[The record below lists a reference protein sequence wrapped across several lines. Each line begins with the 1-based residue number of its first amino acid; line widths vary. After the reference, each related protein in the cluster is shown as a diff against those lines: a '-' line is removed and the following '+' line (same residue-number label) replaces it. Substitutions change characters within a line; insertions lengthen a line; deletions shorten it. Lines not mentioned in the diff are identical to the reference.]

1 MRAYSRFRSTVIVVL
16 SAVLLVAVAALAT
29 AAPPP
34 GKGKAGAAQY
44 AYGPAGK
51 AYGKNRVTICH
62 KGKTIKVAQPAVKA
76 HLRHGDKLGPCP

>member
-1 MRAYSRFRSTVIVVL
+1 MRAFSKLRTTVIAVL
-16 SAVLLVAVAALAT
+16 SAVLLVAVAALAV

-34 GKGKAGAAQY
+34 GKGKAGAAQQ

-51 AYGKNRVTICH
+51 AYGKTKVTICH

-76 HLRHGDKLGPCP
+76 HMRHGDTLGPCP

>member
-1 MRAYSRFRSTVIVVL
+1 MRAFSKLRNVLIAVL
-16 SAVLLVAVAALAT
+16 SAVLLVAVAALAV

-51 AYGKNRVTICH
+51 AYGKTKVTICH
-62 KGKTIKVAQPAVKA
+62 KGKTIRVAQPAVKA
-76 HLRHGDKLGPCP
+76 HLRHGDKLGACP

>member
-1 MRAYSRFRSTVIVVL
+1 MRAFSKLRTTVIAVL
-16 SAVLLVAVAALAT
+16 SAVLLVAVAALAV

-44 AYGPAGK
+44 ANGPAGK
-51 AYGKNRVTICH
+51 AYGKTKVTICH

-76 HLRHGDKLGPCP
+76 HLRHGDTLGPCP